1 MAKHP
6 INSLFR
12 RFIRGLYTRRDAET
26 LFRFFRSGECRDAL
40 AREMD
45 ALWDETGA
53 EKPDASSAQEQYREE
68 AGRLLKRLR
77 RRERTG
83 AFWRGSKTVYRKYAA
98 ILLICIVSG
107 WLAGNWSN
115 WLQPDEPV
123 YTEVIVRNGENRKV
137 VLPDGTHVTLNA
149 GSRLKYPSAFEKGRR
164 TVEMNGEGFFEVARN
179 EKAPFVIHTQAAD
192 VEVLGTSFNLQ
203 AYDADEQLAVCVK
216 TGKVQVSMQEG
227 SMYLLPDEE
236 ITLDKTTREIR
247 KGKENARKAASW
259 LTGTL
264 YFNRTP
270 VKSVARQLERMYDC
284 TIEFGPGASYE
295 DYIYGEHDN
304 KSLESVL
311 NSIRYATGI
320 HYKKEGRRVLLYKE
334 Y

>member
-1 MAKHP
+1 MAKQ
-6 INSLFR
+6 SDFSSFR
-12 RFIRGLYTRRDAET
+12 RFVRGVYTRQDAEKVFR
-26 LFRFFRSGECRDAL
+26 LFRSAEDRDEL
-40 AREMD
+40 AHSMD
-45 ALWDETGA
+45 TLWNETEA
-53 EKPDASSAQEQYREE
+53 EKPGDSSPQEPYRDE
-68 AGRLLKRLR
+68 AARLVKRLR
-77 RRERTG
+77 RRERG
-83 AFWRGSKTVYRKYAA
+83 VAVLSAWRTTYWKYAA
-98 ILLICIVSG
+98 ILLLCIVSG
-107 WLAGNWSN
+107 WMAAGWGSR
-115 WLQPDEPV
+115 LKPAAPE
-123 YTEVIVRNGENRKV
+123 YAEVTVRNGENRKV
-137 VLPDGTHVTLNA
+137 VLPDGTQVTLNA
-149 GSRLKYPSAFEKGRR
+149 GSRLKYPSAFAKNSR
-164 TVEMNGEGFFEVARN
+164 TVEINGEGFFEVARN

-192 VEVLGTSFNLQ
+192 VQVLGTSFNLQ
-203 AYDADEQLAVCVK
+203 AYDADEQLSVCVK

-247 KGKENARKAASW
+247 KGKESARKATAW

-284 TIEFGPGASYE
+284 VIEFGPGASYE
-295 DYIYGEHDN
+295 DFIYGEHDN

-320 HYKKEGRRVLLYKE
+320 QYEKEGRHVLLYKA